1 MTDTTNKALLGML
14 QAKFPNYHPV
24 IAMAELAHGEDVDN
38 GIKLNC
44 HKEIAKY
51 IEPQLK
57 SVEHKGTVK
66 SDFGVLRVVPA
77 ETLAITTDPVDI
89 NGASASSE
97 AA

>member
-1 MTDTTNKALLGML
+1 MSESRTNTALLSML
-14 QAKFPNYHPV
+14 QAKFPNYHPL
-24 IAMAELAHGEDVDN
+24 IAMAEMAHDNSVED

-57 SVEHKGTVK
+57 AVEHRGTVK
-66 SDFGVLRVVPA
+66 ADFGTLRVVPA
-77 ETLAITTDPVDI
+77 QLPNPVDT
-89 NGASASSE
+89 NGAAASSE